1 MKPFFK
7 ILLVAM
13 VALAGVTSAQ
23 AQIRIGLNGI
33 ELYSDP
39 QDSLSVSKSKTKSTV
54 SSYSSSY
61 YNTKKNKAKFSFSLL
76 SCNNSSIPM
85 VECGWNV
92 LQSVDYAPYTGM
104 EVGEFFDIQNW
115 HSVQLSLNILHS
127 SIYSQKNKI
136 GFNVGVGARFNN
148 YRISP
153 DIMLKK
159 DGELVMPYAIEG
171 GKRSNFCVTSLHIP
185 MEVLVGN
192 PDRISFAVGGYLDL
206 VADSRSVVK
215 YEERKKRERMKNLPT
230 NFIQAG
236 ATARLK
242 FRDFSIFAT
251 YQPTQIF
258 KTGCGPNMQSWTIGL
273 GLF

>member
-1 MKPFFK
+1 MKRIL
-7 ILLVAM
+7 ILL
-13 VALAGVTSAQ
+13 ALIVVGVSSAE

-39 QDSLSVSKSKTKSTV
+39 QDSLSTSKSKTKSSS

-61 YNTKKNKAKFSFSLL
+61 YNTKKNKARFNFSLF
-76 SCNNSSIPM
+76 STYSSSIPM
-85 VECGWNV
+85 IECGWNV
-92 LQSVDYAPYTGM
+92 LQSVDYAPYAGM
-104 EVGEFFDIQNW
+104 EVGEFFDIKNW
-115 HSVQLSLNILHS
+115 QSMQLSLNILHS
-127 SIYSQKNKI
+127 GIYSSKCKL
-136 GFNVGVGARFNN
+136 GFNVGLGARFNN
-148 YRISP
+148 YRFSP
-153 DIMLKK
+153 DIMLKQE
-159 DGELVMPYAIEG
+159 GNLVMPYAIEG
-171 GKRSNFCVTSLHIP
+171 AKRSNFCVTSLHIP

-215 YEERKKRERMKNLPT
+215 YGRKNRERFKGMPT

-242 FRDFSIFAT
+242 FEDFSIYAS
-251 YQPTQIF
+251 YHPTEIF
-258 KTGCGPNMQSWTIGL
+258 KTGCGPKIQSWTIGF

>member
-1 MKPFFK
+1 MKRIL
-7 ILLVAM
+7 ILLTLIV
-13 VALAGVTSAQ
+13 VGVSSAE

-39 QDSLSVSKSKTKSTV
+39 QDSLSTSKSKTKSSS

-61 YNTKKNKAKFSFSLL
+61 YNTKKNKARFSFSLL
-76 SCNNSSIPM
+76 RSYSSSIPM

-92 LQSVDYAPYTGM
+92 LQNVGYTPYAGM
-104 EVGEFFDIQNW
+104 EVGEFFDIKNW
-115 HSVQLSLNILHS
+115 QSMQWSLNLLHS
-127 SIYSQKNKI
+127 GIYSSKYKL
-136 GFNVGVGARFNN
+136 GFNVGLGARFNN
-148 YRISP
+148 YRFGP
-153 DIMLKK
+153 DMMLKQEGK
-159 DGELVMPYAIEG
+159 LVIPYAIEG
-171 GKRSNFCVTSLHIP
+171 AKRSNFCVTSLHIP

-215 YEERKKRERMKNLPT
+215 YEERKKREHLKDLPT
-230 NFIQAG
+230 DFIQAG

-242 FRDFSIFAT
+242 FRDFSIYAT
-251 YQPTQIF
+251 YHPTEIF
-258 KTGCGPNMQSWTIGL
+258 KKGCGPKVQPWTIGI